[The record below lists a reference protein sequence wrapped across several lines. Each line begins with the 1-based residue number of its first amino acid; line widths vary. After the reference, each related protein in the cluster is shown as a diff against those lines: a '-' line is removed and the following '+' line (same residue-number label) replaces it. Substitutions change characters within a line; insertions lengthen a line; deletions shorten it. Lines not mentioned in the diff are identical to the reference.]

1 MLQTTESFGERLW
14 AIRNTRGWTQTEL
27 AEAAGIS
34 ITTVTHLETGKV
46 APRLG
51 TVRKL
56 ARALGL
62 SVEELGEGK
71 DPRQRPLGER
81 FLRALEEMVEA
92 YSLDK
97 PLDWSRED
105 LERIAALVDGR
116 AQEIFSAL
124 MEAGY
129 DELAQKVARAS
140 GAVRAALLSR
150 VRDAPNQTSE
160 GGRQE
165 AGGAEKKLQG
175 LAA

>member
-14 AIRNTRGWTQTEL
+14 ALRITRGWTQTEL

-71 DPRQRPLGER
+71 DPRQLPLGER
-81 FLRALEEMVEA
+81 FLRALEEMEEA

-97 PLDWSRED
+97 PLAWSRED
-105 LERIAALVDGR
+105 LEKIAALVDGR
-116 AQEIFSAL
+116 AQEIFSAV

-129 DELAQKVARAS
+129 DELAQEVARTA
-140 GAVRAALLSR
+140 GAVRAALLAR
-150 VRDAPNQTSE
+150 VKDTPNQTSQQ
-160 GGRQE
+160 GRKEVGE
-165 AGGAEKKLQG
+165 AEEELQR
-175 LAA
+175 LTA